1 MIKRRTIFS
10 VLLAVL
16 LVFSISGASYAIGIE
31 AAIGGWEQSPSGYIS
46 YKSASVLD
54 RLDLENDLGYG
65 DETQIT
71 GRIKIDMPAIIP
83 NIYLMGT
90 PMSFEGTGSKPLN
103 FSFGDITFD
112 GTAAYSSK
120 LDMDLYDIAF
130 YYSIPLMQTA
140 TLNTLNMELGLNMR
154 VVDFYG
160 EITGTDSAT
169 GLTATETVDETIPVP
184 MLYAGIQVNPTEK
197 LAFEGEVRGVAY
209 SSNHYYDLI
218 GRVKYR
224 LFGPLFVAA
233 GYRYQDVKIDVDDI
247 RAEMDFSGPFAEAG
261 VVF

>member
-1 MIKRRTIFS
+1 MNRKAIVFS

-16 LVFSISGASYAIGIE
+16 LVFSVSGASYAIGIE
-31 AAIGGWEQSPSGYIS
+31 AAIGGWEQSSSGYMS
-46 YKSASVLD
+46 YKSASALD
-54 RLDLENDLGYG
+54 RLDLENDLGHV
-65 DETQIT
+65 DETQVM
-71 GRIKIDMPAIIP
+71 GRVKIDMPLLIP

-90 PMSFEGTGSKPLN
+90 PMSFDGTGSKAQN

-140 TLNTLNMELGLNMR
+140 TLNKLNMELGLNVR

-160 EITGTDSAT
+160 EITGTDSGT
-169 GLTATETVDETIPVP
+169 GLTATEAVDETIPVP
-184 MLYAGIQVNPTEK
+184 MLYAGIQITPIKK
-197 LAFEGEVRGVAY
+197 LSLEGELRGVAY

-224 LFGPLFVAA
+224 PFGPLFVAA

-261 VVF
+261 VEF